1 MVRELVEEV
10 APATSEQG
18 TMGKVFSFLEQG
30 LRTADRVL
38 SSPTG
43 QSLIRSY
50 AMSAQAAQ
58 PNGTQPGIT
67 PETQPQ
73 ATGTPAQSASDPLT
87 PVLNLIVDELTS
99 DADVTRSCDALD
111 SFLKSHP
118 EYAPTV
124 GGLLEKSS
132 LELVAMLAQLS
143 GAHWLPRLPH
153 GILWCDALKDEVRAR
168 MDEAREAIDAD
179 DSEASGVNIID
190 MAQARAQAS

>member
-30 LRTADRVL
+30 LKTADRFIT
-38 SSPTG
+38 SPTA
-43 QSLIRSY
+43 QSLARSY

-58 PNGTQPGIT
+58 PNGGQAG
-67 PETQPQ
+67 EAQPQ
-73 ATGTPAQSASDPLT
+73 ATQSTSDPLS

-132 LELVAMLAQLS
+132 LELVALLAQLS
-143 GAHWLPRLPH
+143 GAHWLPKLPH
-153 GILWCDALKDEVRAR
+153 GILWCDSLKDEVRAR
-168 MDEAREAIDAD
+168 LDEAREAMDAD
-179 DSEASGVNIID
+179 DSEESSMNIIN
-190 MAQARAQAS
+190 MAHRAQAS